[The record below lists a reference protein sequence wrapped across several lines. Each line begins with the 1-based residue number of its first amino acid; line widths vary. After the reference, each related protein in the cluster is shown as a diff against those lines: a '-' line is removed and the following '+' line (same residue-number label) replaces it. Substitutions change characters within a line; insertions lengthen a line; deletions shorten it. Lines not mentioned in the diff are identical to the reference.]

1 MAQPY
6 SLPMDKQTEQILV
19 QRIVQGDADEFGT
32 IVAAHSQ
39 RMVSLAWRLTG
50 NRDDAEDIAQEAFL
64 RLYKALSGLR
74 GECTLATWLYQTV
87 SRLAIDY
94 LRRDQL
100 RRKIFWFRQ
109 EEQDGPEERVAD
121 PAAGPRDRLLEAERR
136 QRLRRALQTLSPR
149 QRAIFVLR
157 HDEGLPLKEIAA
169 LLGLEEGTVKVH
181 LHRAVKALGK
191 ELADLVEKNDGRE
204 QLHG

>member
-6 SLPMDKQTEQILV
+6 PLPMNKQTEQLLV
-19 QRIVQGDADEFGT
+19 QRIVQGHADDFEA
-32 IVAAHSQ
+32 IVATHSP
-39 RMVSLAWRLTG
+39 RMVSLAWRLVG
-50 NRDDAEDIAQEAFL
+50 NRDDAEDLAQEAFL
-64 RLYKALSGLR
+64 RLYRALPGLR

-94 LRRDQL
+94 LRREQL
-100 RRKIFWFRQ
+100 RRKIFWFRRD
-109 EEQDGPEERVAD
+109 EQDDLAERVAD
-121 PAAGPRDRLLEAERR
+121 PAATPRDRLLESERR

-149 QRAIFVLR
+149 QRAVFVLR
-157 HDEGLPLKEIAA
+157 HDEGLPLKEIAV

-191 ELADLVEKNDGRE
+191 ELADLVEKK
-204 QLHG
+204 